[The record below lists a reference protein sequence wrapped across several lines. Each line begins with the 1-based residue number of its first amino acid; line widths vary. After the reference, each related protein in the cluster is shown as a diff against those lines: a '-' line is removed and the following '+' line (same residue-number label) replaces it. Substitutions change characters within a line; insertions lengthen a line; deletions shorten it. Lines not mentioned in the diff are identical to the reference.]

1 MENSKFKLILIA
13 LLMVTSF
20 SWAARQGD
28 RKTAIRL
35 YENKEYK
42 VLDSLRI
49 IVYSRTER
57 IIVQKKMQEVHYE
70 TNYYFS
76 NSKNSEIMR
85 LTILNIETAFPEDHK
100 MHDALMNAFPE
111 GEGLS
116 EYDTFHKTFR
126 INRFLDQNL
135 SK

>member
-1 MENSKFKLILIA
+1 MKNFRFKLIMIA
-13 LLMVTSF
+13 LLMMTSF
-20 SWAARQGD
+20 SWAAMQVY
-28 RKTAIRL
+28 RKTATRQ

-49 IVYSRTER
+49 IIYSRTER
-57 IIVQKKMQEVHYE
+57 VRVQKKLPDVHYK
-70 TNYYFS
+70 TIYYFS
-76 NSKNSEIMR
+76 KSMNSEIMR
-85 LTILNIETAFPEDHK
+85 LTILNIEKAFPGDHRMHDELMKTFPED
-100 MHDALMNAFPE
+100 
-111 GEGLS
+111 EGLS